1 MARQHPGLTWAVLVP
16 APVTVVR
23 PLVDEAWA
31 VRFGPDEGE
40 VARWETRPCTGGYA
54 QVLGREPGSEGDDE
68 ELAAILSRRLDGELF
83 VLRFRDDA
91 PAVWVFEHGAFTREE
106 PPIPWAVADRL
117 GCVPGPDEE
126 SPGPSDQASGEPPSD
141 VGTIRTPSVCV
152 VEGASADDVRSALRR
167 VVSDAPLRVVPNA
180 LGALVHAEG
189 GGAALLAGDIAE
201 ELPGS
206 TVYAVMVGPAPDR
219 FGVLVHRHDADTGS
233 FEAGAPGLEG
243 FTALQDVR
251 GQHAPSEILRVLGV
265 PPALLQR

>member
-126 SPGPSDQASGEPPSD
+126 SPGPSDQANQ
-141 VGTIRTPSVCV
+141 IRKDLSR
-152 VEGASADDVRSALRR
+152 ADDERKALEEKVRKLT
-167 VVSDAPLRVVPNA
+167 
-180 LGALVHAEG
+180 
-189 GGAALLAGDIAE
+189 E
-201 ELPGS
+201 ELEK
-206 TVYAVMVGPAPDR
+206 
-219 FGVLVHRHDADTGS
+219 LKKK
-233 FEAGAPGLEG
+233 
-243 FTALQDVR
+243 
-251 GQHAPSEILRVLGV
+251 
-265 PPALLQR
+265 